1 MQSQPSVDTALIR
14 SWINAKLEPA
24 HVEAQLKKMGISEEN
39 IAAYLEEYKKERFAN
54 RRFNGFICAAAGGLL
69 GFVSCMLS
77 IFNPFP
83 ELYYFILFGLTSVAI
98 LLVCLGLYFLFE

>member
-1 MQSQPSVDTALIR
+1 MQSQSSVDTALIR
-14 SWINAKLEPA
+14 SWIHAKLEPA
-24 HVEAQLKKMGISEEN
+24 NVEAQLKKMGVSEEN

-54 RRFNGFICAAAGGLL
+54 RRFNGFICATAGGLL